1 MKNIATVRIPAVAF
15 YTKFM
20 QEILEFWL
28 KEYGRAKSGS
38 TSKQAFYELTKGVMN
53 EFKGIYIHPDLVH
66 FVAEFTPKIMFRVD
80 G

>member
-1 MKNIATVRIPAVAF
+1 MLNMNVNSMLNMNVNS
-15 YTKFM
+15 M
-20 QEILEFWL
+20 LNMN
-28 KEYGRAKSGS
+28 EYGRTKSGS

-53 EFKGIYIHPDLVH
+53 EFKNICIHPDLVH